1 MFIILIAGTATLYLK
16 NPFFIKIKP
25 TIVYF
30 GFALI
35 FLIYQVWKRE
45 SLVKRMLAN
54 HVNLNDANY
63 NFLNSFWIFF
73 FVFSGILNYIVA
85 SLFEESIWVDFKFYV
100 LGILLPIIFILINGI
115 YLSKKIKD

>member
-1 MFIILIAGTATLYLK
+1 
-16 NPFFIKIKP
+16 
-25 TIVYF
+25 
-30 GFALI
+30 
-35 FLIYQVWKRE
+35 
-45 SLVKRMLAN
+45 MLAN

>member
-1 MFIILIAGTATLYLK
+1 MDFYFL
-16 NPFFIKIKP
+16 FIKIKP

-73 FVFSGILNYIVA
+73 FILPFVRLRPITRDDAPFLNA
-85 SLFEESIWVDFKFYV
+85 C
-100 LGILLPIIFILINGI
+100 LGVITLL
-115 YLSKKIKD
+115 